1 MSIMEDSKKV
11 ELDEVVLRLKNISKI
26 YPGTVALEQGNLEIK
41 RGEVHGIVGKN
52 GAGKSTLMG
61 IIAGIVTPTTGEIE
75 VDGKNFT
82 ILSRI
87 GSKKEKIAIVPQ
99 EPQVINDLTV
109 AENLFTPDY
118 PCRGKF
124 VDWQKLYKA
133 AKEIL
138 KSSGLNID
146 VEIKMGDLSILLRK
160 E

>member
-61 IIAGIVTPTTGEIE
+61 IIAGIITPTTGEIQ
-75 VDGKNFT
+75 VDGKNFAVF
-82 ILSRI
+82 SRI
-87 GSKKEKIAIVPQ
+87 GSRKEKIAIVPQ

-109 AENLFTPDY
+109 AENLFIPDY
-118 PCRGKF
+118 PCRAKF
-124 VDWQKLYKA
+124 VDWQKLCKA

-138 KSSGLNID
+138 EISDLSID
-146 VEIKMGDLSILLRK
+146 VDIKMGDLSILLRK